1 MPKNQQAPPKSYQC
15 HRCSRLFS
23 RSEHLQRHER
33 SHTKEKPFR
42 CPQCPKSFTRK
53 DLLSRHDRLSHRS
66 KIASDSMSAAVLPVP
81 YSSQRPLTSIN
92 GLLNPLTE
100 RSSTPPDLN
109 QKSTVQDTNVSL
121 NAPSDAADDLPIATG
136 VSKPY
141 DDNIAPQDNY
151 VHQQLNFSLENDHSE
166 YFAIGSLDDF
176 TSFMDSVSVPT
187 HPFSPTY
194 QPVPLLF
201 QVPEPPFV
209 ACSDGYLPSSSL
221 SSNRRLGEL
230 VPKISAT
237 ALPTMKKSSHTFSQ
251 IELQLP
257 SLHPEGHKLAEPIS
271 QPKDLHL
278 QISADC
284 RQRIINELENFPNC
298 VDEDF
303 TLPSRHVLAR
313 FFGGYF
319 SSFHDHFPF
328 LHVPSLRPENI
339 TAELFIA
346 IAAVGARYTHEL
358 NISIDLFHVAK
369 ALVLERIRR
378 HKATR
383 DPGFFKDRQQSTIEI
398 LETVLL
404 LVAITTW
411 SEPGSTSDALSMRSL
426 LDSLIREEEGLRV
439 NQEPYDDWESWIHYE
454 NIKRILFVAFC
465 FLNMH
470 TMVFDLPPIMWA
482 NEVDVDLPSCEKEWR
497 AQSKEE
503 WESIHKTVAQM
514 GSNFRNAFRGLFSG
528 IAETHERLK
537 MNQPSFSSLG
547 GCALI
552 HALIQKIWLVRNVQ
566 IPLQQP
572 EDLLSADQMG
582 AFENALRNWAM
593 HWEQN
598 QESSMDPLSPHG
610 PIAFTSTALMRLAYI
625 RINMN
630 LGPIRYLSN
639 WNPRLIAESLHA
651 SPSIQRSERVTQA
664 ALHCAHALSIPVKL
678 GLNYIAE
685 TQVRFWS
692 NQHALCSLECAL
704 LLSKWLECSTVK
716 DPSPPLTQA
725 ETRLLEFVAQLVTET
740 EYRVGS
746 GKTNKR
752 NIFLSVQTVR
762 LWARLYQSK
771 SVWEVVTLIGAS
783 LNIYADLLE
792 QDCLLAS

>member
-1 MPKNQQAPPKSYQC
+1 M
-15 HRCSRLFS
+15 
-23 RSEHLQRHER
+23 
-33 SHTKEKPFR
+33 
-42 CPQCPKSFTRK
+42 
-53 DLLSRHDRLSHRS
+53 
-66 KIASDSMSAAVLPVP
+66 
-81 YSSQRPLTSIN
+81 
-92 GLLNPLTE
+92 
-100 RSSTPPDLN
+100 
-109 QKSTVQDTNVSL
+109 
-121 NAPSDAADDLPIATG
+121 G
-136 VSKPY
+136 VSKSY
-141 DDNIAPQDNY
+141 DDNISAQDNY
-151 VHQQLNFSLENDHSE
+151 EHQQLSFSLENNDGE
-166 YFAIGSLDDF
+166 YFPLGPIDDF

-194 QPVPLLF
+194 QPVPLLL
-201 QVPEPPFV
+201 QVPGLFV
-209 ACSDGYLPSSSL
+209 PCSEGNLPPSSL
-221 SSNRRLGEL
+221 PGNETPGEP
-230 VPKISAT
+230 VPKNSAT
-237 ALPTMKKSSHTFSQ
+237 AMPTTKDANYSFSQ
-251 IELQLP
+251 VVSQLP
-257 SLHPEGHKLAEPIS
+257 LLHPEGYKPADSTSHL
-271 QPKDLHL
+271 KDLHL
-278 QISADC
+278 HISADC
-284 RQRIINELENFPNC
+284 RQRIINELEDFSNC
-298 VDEDF
+298 IDGKF

-358 NISIDLFHVAK
+358 SISIDLFHVAK

-378 HKATR
+378 RKATR
-383 DPGFFKDRQQSTIEI
+383 RIAADGKRFQPPPASSMQLEESSRRRDPSLLRDRQQNAIQT

-411 SEPGSTSDALSMRSL
+411 SEPGSALDALSMRSM
-426 LDSLIREEEGLRV
+426 LDCLIREEEELRIH
-439 NQEPYDDWESWIHYE
+439 QELYDDWESWIRHE

-470 TMVFDLPPIMWA
+470 TIVFDLPPLMWA
-482 NEVDVDLPSCEKEWR
+482 NELNADLPSCEKEWR
-497 AQSKEE
+497 AQSEEE
-503 WESIHKTVAQM
+503 WEFIRKTVAQT
-514 GSNFRNAFRGLFSG
+514 GPSFRDAFRGLFCG
-528 IAETHERLK
+528 ITETHERLK

-552 HALIQKIWLVRNVQ
+552 HALIQQIWLVRNVRL
-566 IPLQQP
+566 PLQRP
-572 EDLLSADQMG
+572 EDRLSADQMS
-582 AFENALRNWAM
+582 AFENALRTWAI

-625 RINMN
+625 RLNMN
-630 LGPIRYLSN
+630 LGPIRYLSS

-651 SPSIQRSERVTQA
+651 SPSIQRSERMTQA

-678 GLNYIAE
+678 GLSYIAE

-704 LLSKWLECSTVK
+704 LLSKWLDCVTVK
-716 DPSPPLTQA
+716 GPCPPLTQA
-725 ETRLLEFVAQLVTET
+725 ETRLLEFVAQLVAET

-746 GKTNKR
+746 GKTNER
-752 NIFLSVQTVR
+752 SVFLSVQTVR

-783 LNIYADLLE
+783 LNVYADLLE
-792 QDCLLAS
+792 QDYLLT

>member
-1 MPKNQQAPPKSYQC
+1 
-15 HRCSRLFS
+15 
-23 RSEHLQRHER
+23 
-33 SHTKEKPFR
+33 
-42 CPQCPKSFTRK
+42 
-53 DLLSRHDRLSHRS
+53 
-66 KIASDSMSAAVLPVP
+66 MSPAALPIP
-81 YSSQRPLTSIN
+81 YSSRHPLTSIN
-92 GLLNPLTE
+92 GLLNPPTE
-100 RSSTPPDLN
+100 HSSPPPDLN
-109 QKSTVQDTNVSL
+109 QKSTVQDTNGSL
-121 NAPSDAADDLPIATG
+121 NTPLDTADDLPIATG

-151 VHQQLNFSLENDHSE
+151 VNQQLNFSLENNDSE
-166 YFAIGSLDDF
+166 YFAIGSMDDF

-201 QVPEPPFV
+201 QVPGPPFV
-209 ACSDGYLPSSSL
+209 PCPDGDLPPTSL
-221 SSNRRLGEL
+221 SSNEGSGEP
-230 VPKISAT
+230 VPKNSAT
-237 ALPTMKKSSHTFSQ
+237 VVPTTKHSNYSFPQ
-251 IELQLP
+251 IVSQLP
-257 SLHPEGHKLAEPIS
+257 SLHPEGCKPADSIS
-271 QPKDLHL
+271 HPKNLHL
-278 QISADC
+278 HISADC
-284 RQRIINELENFPNC
+284 RQRIINELEDFPNC
-298 VDEDF
+298 VDQDF

-358 NISIDLFHVAK
+358 SISIDLFHVAK
-369 ALVLERIRR
+369 ALVLERIRK

-383 DPGFFKDRQQSTIEI
+383 RIVADEKMFQKPPPSSMRLEESGRRRDPRFFRDRQQNTIQI

-411 SEPGSTSDALSMRSL
+411 SEPGSASDALSMRSM
-426 LDSLIREEEGLRV
+426 LDCLIREEEGLLV
-439 NQEPYDDWESWIHYE
+439 HQEPHNDWESWIRYE

-470 TMVFDLPPIMWA
+470 TIVFDLPPIMWA
-482 NEVDVDLPSCEKEWR
+482 NEVNVDLPSCEKEWR
-497 AQSKEE
+497 AQSEEE
-503 WESIHKTVAQM
+503 WESIRKIVAQT
-514 GSNFRNAFRGLFSG
+514 GPNFRNAFRGLFSG
-528 IAETHERLK
+528 ITETHERLK
-537 MNQPSFSSLG
+537 MNQSSFSSLG

-552 HALIQKIWLVRNVQ
+552 HALIQQIWLVRNVRL
-566 IPLQQP
+566 PLQRP
-572 EDLLSADQMG
+572 EDHLSADQMS
-582 AFENALRNWAM
+582 AFENALRTWAI
-593 HWEQN
+593 HWEHN

-625 RINMN
+625 RLNMN
-630 LGPIRYLSN
+630 LGPIRYLSS

-678 GLNYIAE
+678 GLSYIAE

-704 LLSKWLECSTVK
+704 LLSKWLECVTVK

-725 ETRLLEFVAQLVTET
+725 ETRLLEFVAQLVAET

-746 GKTNKR
+746 GKMNER

-762 LWARLYQSK
+762 LWARLNQSK

-792 QDCLLAS
+792 QDYLLA

>member
-1 MPKNQQAPPKSYQC
+1 M
-15 HRCSRLFS
+15 
-23 RSEHLQRHER
+23 
-33 SHTKEKPFR
+33 
-42 CPQCPKSFTRK
+42 
-53 DLLSRHDRLSHRS
+53 LSRHDRLSHRS
-66 KIASDSMSAAVLPVP
+66 KTASDTLSAAGLPIP
-81 YSSQRPLTSIN
+81 YSSRHPLTSIN
-92 GLLNPLTE
+92 GLLNPPTE
-100 RSSTPPDLN
+100 NSNAPPDLN
-109 QKSTVQDTNVSL
+109 QKSAVQDTNGSL
-121 NAPSDAADDLPIATG
+121 NAPLDTANDLPIAAG
-136 VSKPY
+136 VSKSY

-151 VHQQLNFSLENDHSE
+151 VHQQLNFALDNNDDSE
-166 YFAIGSLDDF
+166 YFAIGPMDDF

-201 QVPEPPFV
+201 QVPGPPFV
-209 ACSDGYLPSSSL
+209 SCSDGDLPSSPL
-221 SSNRRLGEL
+221 SRNEGPGEP
-230 VPKISAT
+230 VPKHSTTIM
-237 ALPTMKKSSHTFSQ
+237 PTTKDANSSFPPIVS
-251 IELQLP
+251 QLP
-257 SLHPEGHKLAEPIS
+257 SLHPEGYKPADSTSP
-271 QPKDLHL
+271 PKGLHL
-278 QISADC
+278 HISTDC
-284 RQRIINELENFPNC
+284 RQRIINELDNFPNC

-328 LHVPSLRPENI
+328 LHVPSLRPEKI

-358 NISIDLFHVAK
+358 SISIDLFNVAK

-378 HKATR
+378 HKATCRIAALEKRFQKPPSSSMQLEESSYSYRR
-383 DPGFFKDRQQSTIEI
+383 DTGSFRDKQQNTIQI

-411 SEPGSTSDALSMRSL
+411 SEPGSASDALSMRSM
-426 LDSLIREEEGLRV
+426 LDCLIREEEGLHV
-439 NQEPYDDWESWIHYE
+439 HQEPYDDWESWIRYE

-470 TMVFDLPPIMWA
+470 TIVFDLPPLMWA

-497 AQSKEE
+497 AQSEEE
-503 WESIHKTVAQM
+503 WESIRKTVAHADP
-514 GSNFRNAFRGLFSG
+514 NFRDTFRGLFSG
-528 IAETHERLK
+528 ITEAHERLK
-537 MNQPSFSSLG
+537 MNHSNFSSLG

-552 HALIQKIWLVRNVQ
+552 HALIQQIWLVRNVRL
-566 IPLQQP
+566 PLQRP
-572 EDLLSADQMG
+572 EDRLSADQMS
-582 AFENALRNWAM
+582 AFENALRNWAVL
-593 HWEQN
+593 WEQN

-625 RINMN
+625 RLNMN
-630 LGPIRYLSN
+630 LGPIRYLSS

-678 GLNYIAE
+678 GLSYIAE

-704 LLSKWLECSTVK
+704 LLSKWLECVTVK

-725 ETRLLEFVAQLVTET
+725 EARLLEFVAQLVAET
-740 EYRVGS
+740 EYRVSS
-746 GKTNKR
+746 GKLNKR
-752 NIFLSVQTVR
+752 NVFLSVQTVR
-762 LWARLYQSK
+762 LWARLYQCK
-771 SVWEVVTLIGAS
+771 SVWEVVTLISAS

-792 QDCLLAS
+792 QDYLLA

>member
-1 MPKNQQAPPKSYQC
+1 M
-15 HRCSRLFS
+15 
-23 RSEHLQRHER
+23 
-33 SHTKEKPFR
+33 
-42 CPQCPKSFTRK
+42 
-53 DLLSRHDRLSHRS
+53 
-66 KIASDSMSAAVLPVP
+66 
-81 YSSQRPLTSIN
+81 
-92 GLLNPLTE
+92 
-100 RSSTPPDLN
+100 
-109 QKSTVQDTNVSL
+109 
-121 NAPSDAADDLPIATG
+121 
-136 VSKPY
+136 
-141 DDNIAPQDNY
+141 
-151 VHQQLNFSLENDHSE
+151 
-166 YFAIGSLDDF
+166 DDF

-201 QVPEPPFV
+201 QVPGPPFV
-209 ACSDGYLPSSSL
+209 PCSEGELPSSSFPG
-221 SSNRRLGEL
+221 NEGPGEP
-230 VPKISAT
+230 VSKNSAT
-237 ALPTMKKSSHTFSQ
+237 AMPTTKDSNYSFSQ
-251 IELQLP
+251 IVSQLP
-257 SLHPEGHKLAEPIS
+257 SLHPEGYKPANSIS
-271 QPKDLHL
+271 HPKDLHL
-278 QISADC
+278 HISADC
-284 RQRIINELENFPNC
+284 RQRIINELEDFPNC
-298 VDEDF
+298 VHEDF

-319 SSFHDHFPF
+319 GSFHDHFPF

-358 NISIDLFHVAK
+358 SISIDLFHVAK
-369 ALVLERIRR
+369 ALVLERIRS
-378 HKATR
+378 HKAIHHVAAGEKMFQQPPTSSMQLEKSNHR
-383 DPGFFKDRQQSTIEI
+383 QDSGFFRDRQQNAIQI

-411 SEPGSTSDALSMRSL
+411 SEPGSASDALSMRSM
-426 LDSLIREEEGLRV
+426 LDCLIREEEGLRV
-439 NQEPYDDWESWIHYE
+439 HQEPYDDWESWIRYE
-454 NIKRILFVAFC
+454 NNKRILFVAFC

-470 TMVFDLPPIMWA
+470 TIVFDLPPLMWA
-482 NEVDVDLPSCEKEWR
+482 NDVNVDLPSCEKEWR
-497 AQSKEE
+497 AQSEEE
-503 WESIHKTVAQM
+503 WESIRKAVAQT
-514 GSNFRNAFRGLFSG
+514 GPNFRDAFSGLFSG
-528 IAETHERLK
+528 ITKPQERLK

-552 HALIQKIWLVRNVQ
+552 HALIQQIWLVRNVRL
-566 IPLQQP
+566 PLQRP
-572 EDLLSADQMG
+572 EDRLSADQMS
-582 AFENALRNWAM
+582 AFENALRIWAI

-625 RINMN
+625 RLNMN
-630 LGPIRYLSN
+630 LGPIRYLNS
-639 WNPRLIAESLHA
+639 WNPRLIAESLHV
-651 SPSIQRSERVTQA
+651 SPSIQRSERMTQA

-678 GLNYIAE
+678 GLSYIAE

-704 LLSKWLECSTVK
+704 LLSKWLECVTMK

-725 ETRLLEFVAQLVTET
+725 ETRLLEFVVQLVAET

-746 GKTNKR
+746 GKANERTA
-752 NIFLSVQTVR
+752 FLSVQTVR

-792 QDCLLAS
+792 QDYLLA